1 MDLARSY
8 GTNWTQTNVQTMIEW
23 LSIASYNIKCY
34 DYAIRRN
41 RTKIRNFTIFGL
53 IVSTLSGTLSVGQLG
68 ILYESQRTK
77 DIMNAVFAVLTY
89 SIAVYTGY
97 IKVYQVQE
105 LFEQYIKIKQEWIVF
120 ASAVASELQLPIELR
135 RDALH
140 IIMKFKGIYLDLLK
154 YDVEVPDDLRKLAE
168 RTLPQLPSMKLNVT
182 SLPNIIMDIG
192 IQELN
197 DLVAQGKRNKD
208 RFSVCPVPAA
218 KMSSNN
224 PVIAPARL
232 RTSTT
237 SAFTSVATA
246 SAPAPASVSSSY
258 DASKLPTIDEHDAV
272 SMTSDSPSSVTLH
285 IHPTM

>member
-1 MDLARSY
+1 
-8 GTNWTQTNVQTMIEW
+8 MIEW

-34 DYAIRRN
+34 DYAIQRN

-77 DIMNAVFAVLTY
+77 DIMNGVFAVLTY

-154 YDVEVPDDLRKLAE
+154 YDIEVPNDLRALAE

-197 DLVAQGKRNKD
+197 DLAAQGKRNKD
-208 RFSVCPVPAA
+208 RFSTCPAPAA
-218 KMSSNN
+218 AKN

-232 RTSTT
+232 RTSTS

-246 SAPAPASVSSSY
+246 PAPAPASVSSSY
-258 DASKLPTIDEHDAV
+258 DASKLPPIDEHEAV
-272 SMTSDSPSSVTLH
+272 SVTSDSPSSVTLH

>member
-34 DYAIRRN
+34 DYAIQRN

-68 ILYESQRTK
+68 ILYETQQTK

-120 ASAVASELQLPIELR
+120 ATAVASELQLPIELR

-154 YDVEVPDDLRKLAE
+154 YDVEVPNDLRVQAE

-197 DLVAQGKRNKD
+197 DLAAQGKRNKD
-208 RFSVCPVPAA
+208 RFSTCPAPAA
-218 KMSSNN
+218 AKN

-232 RTSTT
+232 RTSTS
-237 SAFTSVATA
+237 SAFTSVAA
-246 SAPAPASVSSSY
+246 AAPAPASVSLSY
-258 DASKLPTIDEHDAV
+258 DASKLPPIDEHEHDAAT
-272 SMTSDSPSSVTLH
+272 MTSDSPSSVTLH